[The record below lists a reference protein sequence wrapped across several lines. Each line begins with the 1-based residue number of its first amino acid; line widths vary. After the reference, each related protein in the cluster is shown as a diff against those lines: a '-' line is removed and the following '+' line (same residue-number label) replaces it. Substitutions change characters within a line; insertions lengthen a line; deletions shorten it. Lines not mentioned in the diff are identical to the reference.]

1 MSRVARVDPMP
12 HLEAVARAMV
22 DAGQPERAFRAL
34 DHAMGA
40 VIGHKLFTVLVHHP
54 TSQESE
60 RRYTNQPAAYPVGG
74 RKPVTASPWT
84 ERLFVERR
92 PYIGRTANDIRRVFF
107 DHELILSLGCES
119 AMNVPVVY
127 AGRLLG
133 TMNLLDAAGHYKE
146 SDVAKCEPYAALMI
160 GPFLDAIAA
169 DPDIGTA

>member
-1 MSRVARVDPMP
+1 MSRAARVDPMP

-92 PYIGRTANDIRRVFF
+92 PYIGRTADDIRRVFF
-107 DHELILSLGCES
+107 DHELILSLGCAS
-119 AMNVPVVY
+119 VLNVPVVWG
-127 AGRLLG
+127 GRTLG
-133 TMNLLDAAGHYKE
+133 TINLLHEEGWYDQADVPAGQLF
-146 SDVAKCEPYAALMI
+146 AALAT
-160 GPFLDAIAA
+160 PALFDLTR
-169 DPDIGTA
+169 P